1 MEYSAKVQM
10 PKSVF
15 NERLPIIT
23 KRLLD
28 EAAKLQFGFAS
39 GSGTSLRYLQFQ
51 LESGAINLYGRVNS
65 NTYHSVSISS
75 HEQGSDQVI
84 VIDGYIGDDGLQA
97 AWCFLRKFQGCPY
110 AGWFTIWRRPS
121 KTLRAMRRSRS
132 QGKSLTE
139 LFPACDKAFWQKPR
153 PQDKLSPERSSRSG
167 ISP

>member
-1 MEYSAKVQM
+1 MAISDMAMRQRGHLSIKACALIVSCGFGCGSFSGCMEYSAKVQM

-97 AWCFLRKFQGCPY
+97 AWLF
-110 AGWFTIWRRPS
+110 FTKIPRMSIRRVVSNMEEAVKNAASDAP
-121 KTLRAMRRSRS
+121 
-132 QGKSLTE
+132 
-139 LFPACDKAFWQKPR
+139 
-153 PQDKLSPERSSRSG
+153 
-167 ISP
+167 